1 MICSRNSHHL
11 EFYLVV
17 MSLYNIVEASVLT
30 LTMRTVLIYSLEGP
44 GGRVMVDSSID
55 CVSTCNNGHTLQIT
69 VLPFSSVREDSILST
84 VPCSVQYRDGV
95 EGSGGCVGWGE
106 V

>member
-55 CVSTCNNGHTLQIT
+55 CVSTCNNGLTLRIT
-69 VLPFSSVREDSILST
+69 VLPFSSVREDST
-84 VPCSVQYRDGV
+84 VHCTLQCTIQGWV
-95 EGSGGCVGWGE
+95 EGSVGMRVVE
-106 V
+106 